1 MVTCYRFAIT
11 FTNTFTKKVISKMA
25 STQLEL
31 LGENIDSIFFIF
43 AAAIFLIEVIELGF
57 KGNFSRAK
65 VTEMLASASTQVP
78 YRLIEAFLMTGLYR
92 LFHVLAYS
100 SIPWMM
106 DISWTTALLAI
117 VAADFAYYWEH
128 RIAHRVRILW
138 TQHAVHHSS
147 RDYNIIT
154 AIRFG
159 PLESVW
165 SLLAHMPLLLT
176 GFPPELIFFG
186 IIVVLAY
193 QTWLHTEL
201 VGKLGRL
208 EWVLNTPSHHR
219 VHHECDQKY
228 LDKNYAGI
236 LIIWDRM
243 FGSFQEEEETPTY
256 GLTTNFNSKN
266 PIKVWFSEFPAL
278 WRNLKSSKTIAE
290 IFGYLFNPPGWKA
303 K

>member
-1 MVTCYRFAIT
+1 MVTSYRFAIR

-25 STQLEL
+25 FTQLEL
-31 LGENIDSIFFIF
+31 LGENIDSIFFVF

-65 VTEMLASASTQVP
+65 ITEMLASASTQVP
-78 YRLIEAFLMTGLYR
+78 YLLIEAFLMTGLYS

-117 VAADFAYYWEH
+117 LAADFAYYWEH

-165 SLLAHMPLLLT
+165 SLLAHMPLLLI

>member
-1 MVTCYRFAIT
+1 
-11 FTNTFTKKVISKMA
+11 MA

-165 SLLAHMPLLLT
+165 SLLAHIPLLLI

-219 VHHECDQKY
+219 VHHGCDQKY

-243 FGSFQEEEETPTY
+243 FGSFQEEKKTPTY

-266 PIKVWFSEFPAL
+266 PIKV
-278 WRNLKSSKTIAE
+278 
-290 IFGYLFNPPGWKA
+290 
-303 K
+303 

>member
-1 MVTCYRFAIT
+1 
-11 FTNTFTKKVISKMA
+11 
-25 STQLEL
+25 
-31 LGENIDSIFFIF
+31 
-43 AAAIFLIEVIELGF
+43 
-57 KGNFSRAK
+57 
-65 VTEMLASASTQVP
+65 
-78 YRLIEAFLMTGLYR
+78 
-92 LFHVLAYS
+92 
-100 SIPWMM
+100 MM
-106 DISWTTALLAI
+106 DISCTTALLAI

-165 SLLAHMPLLLT
+165 SLLAHMPLLLI

-266 PIKVWFSEFPAL
+266 PIKVWFSEFPEL

-290 IFGYLFNPPGWKA
+290 IFGYLFTPPWLESKIAHQFSLAG
-303 K
+303 